1 MTPARIASLVGA
13 GLLLLFLLLS
23 IGSVIE
29 NVDSSE
35 IVVKQSLGGQLEIWT
50 TQGPKLQNFGGL
62 ESYRKSGQIMFGG
75 NINIDESASSAKDHK
90 DQPLDEETS
99 RLLAQCL
106 PIRFND
112 KGSAKLCGSISF
124 DLPTDPASMT
134 KLHTKFR
141 SQEAIEQ
148 RLIYP
153 ALMKAAYNSGPMM
166 SSEQSA
172 GDRRAELLEILREQ
186 ATEGIYRVVASDEEQ
201 EDLLAE
207 QIETV
212 EIVDAPVLDKEGVPV
227 LNADGTP
234 KMEKKPKMVLK
245 HPKAMVKVVRPKIG
259 ADGKIEIAEPSTAS
273 EYGLRLYNFT
283 INRVIYDERV
293 RRQNEAQQE
302 ATMAIQTARANS
314 KRAEQDALTA
324 HAEGEARIARAKAD
338 KEVEKQSAVTE
349 AEKKRD
355 TAQLDLAAADFEK
368 QAAIKRAEGE
378 AEARKLVMVADG
390 ALDKKLALLDKM
402 HKYWSEAAGKQQLV
416 PTITMG
422 GSGDGK
428 SVGVTQFMD
437 MMTTKAV
444 RDLALDMSV
453 KGQ

>member
-1 MTPARIASLVGA
+1 MTTKRIVSLVVA
-13 GLLLLFLLLS
+13 GIITLFLLLS
-23 IGSVIE
+23 TGYIMQ

-35 IVVKQSLGGQLEIWT
+35 IVVKQAVGGHLEIWT
-50 TQGPKLQNFGGL
+50 SPGPKLQNFGSL

-75 NINIDESASSAKDHK
+75 DINIDESSSSAKDHK
-90 DQPLDEETS
+90 DQPLDEETATKLS
-99 RLLAQCL
+99 QCL

-124 DLPTDPASMT
+124 DMPMDPESMT

-141 SQEAIEQ
+141 SQGAIEQ

-166 SSEQSA
+166 SSEESA

-186 ATEGIYRVVASDEEQ
+186 ATGGIYRVVATDEEQ

-207 QIETV
+207 QIKTV
-212 EIVDAPVLDKEGVPV
+212 EMVPAPVLDKDGVPT
-227 LNADGTP
+227 LNPDGTP
-234 KMEKKPKMVLK
+234 KMQMEPKVVLK
-245 HPKAMVKVVRPKIG
+245 YPKTMVKVVRPKVG
-259 ADGKIEIAEPSTAS
+259 VDGKIEIAEPSTAS

-283 INRVIYDERV
+283 INRVIYDDRV

-324 HAEGEARIARAKAD
+324 HATGEARIASAKAD

-355 TAQLDLAAADFEK
+355 TAELDLATANFEK

-390 ALDKKLALLDKM
+390 ALDKKLKAWVEAV
-402 HKYWSEAAGKQQLV
+402 KYVADAAGKQNV
-416 PTITMG
+416 PSVVMG
-422 GSGDGK
+422 GDGANK
-428 SVGVTQFMD
+428 ADGVDRFMTMKMAELAKD
-437 MMTTKAV
+437 I
-444 RDLALDMSV
+444 ALDMKV
-453 KGQ
+453 KSQP